1 MNLRYSEKGE
11 FMGSTAGDRT
21 ARIWD
26 TKTYRQVGSFTNIRK
41 SGFWVE
47 GIARGYMSNLKT

>member
-1 MNLRYSEKGE
+1 MNIRFSEKGE

-47 GIARGYMSNLKT
+47 GMETGEGLYE